1 VDCVRGGGTG
11 VTGQG
16 LSRSEGACEGD
27 VGDEFSG
34 DFDGESLEQSGWHSS
49 GGAGAE
55 SSGDPRAEAGG
66 KSNGTDGCERG
77 AWGTSG
83 SISPSMIR

>member
-1 VDCVRGGGTG
+1 VGRVRGGGTG

-16 LSRSEGACEGD
+16 LSRSETCEGD
-27 VGDEFSG
+27 AGDEFSG
-34 DFDGESLEQSGWHSS
+34 DFNGESTGLFGGHSS

-55 SSGDPRAEAGG
+55 SSGDPGAEAGG
-66 KSNGTDGCERG
+66 ESNGIGARERG